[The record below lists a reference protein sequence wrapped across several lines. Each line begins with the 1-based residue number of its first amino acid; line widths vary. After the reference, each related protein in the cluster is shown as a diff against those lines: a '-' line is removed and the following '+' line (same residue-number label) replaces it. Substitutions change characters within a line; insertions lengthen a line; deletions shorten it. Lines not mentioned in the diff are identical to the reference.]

1 MSYLVMHDG
10 IPDGQVFNQHDMRR
24 ELIRAK
30 FYGWYCTIIE
40 VDAEFKNELI
50 EVLNEVD

>member
-10 IPDGQVFNQHDMRR
+10 IPDGQVFNQHEMRR

-30 FYGWYCTIIE
+30 FHGWYCTIIE
-40 VDAEFKNELI
+40 VDESFKNEL
-50 EVLNEVD
+50 NELILDLE